1 MKILFRMSLIKMAD
15 RDTIIERQNCYYQA
29 QNCAESKDVITV
41 MLAAGAALIGLVL
54 YSRKIKYS
62 R

>member
-1 MKILFRMSLIKMAD
+1 MSLIKMAD

-29 QNCAESKDVITV
+29 QNSAESKDVITV
-41 MLAAGAALIGLVL
+41 MLAAGAALIGLIL